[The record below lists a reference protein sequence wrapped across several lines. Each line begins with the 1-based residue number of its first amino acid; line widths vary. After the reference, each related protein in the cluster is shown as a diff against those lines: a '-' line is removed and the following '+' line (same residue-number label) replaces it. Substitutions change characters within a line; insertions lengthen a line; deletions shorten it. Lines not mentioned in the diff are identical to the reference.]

1 VRRPK
6 RLDWVL
12 TGAAFAIGIA
22 ELGVA
27 KDVRGPFV
35 VNVVAVAA
43 IALPLAWWRT
53 WPLRATVC
61 LFAVAM
67 PVEWLTSAG
76 DLPAIWFTLL
86 ALSFGLGA
94 HEDGRGAIAGIGV
107 LVAGIIVTTAIGG
120 SLALGDVAF
129 PALLVAAFCVAG
141 RTARSRARLAGELH
155 EAAAR
160 ANERRAA
167 RAERAVVEER
177 KRIAR
182 EMHDVVAHSMSVM
195 VVQAGGARRILER
208 DRLRARD
215 AAELI
220 AGTGRE
226 ALVELQRLLGV
237 LNLEPAAAPTLD
249 GLDGLVERARAAG
262 LPVALTVDG
271 ERRPAAR
278 WHRARGLPGGPGGHH
293 QRDQVRGRGADR
305 GSRLLWRGGRRAARL
320 RPRSG
325 GRRAGARGRRRPRAR
340 RHARARAHLRRRTAH
355 RAARRRRLR
364 GARPPSHRW
373 TGRACMSAATLSRPW
388 RRRHPI

>member
-1 VRRPK
+1 VTRPK

-12 TGAAFAIGIA
+12 AGAAFAVGVA
-22 ELGVA
+22 ELGVT
-27 KDVRGPFV
+27 KDVRGPFA

-53 WPLRATVC
+53 WPLRATLC
-61 LFAVAM
+61 LFAVAL

-94 HEDGRGAIAGIGV
+94 HEDGRGAIAGVGV
-107 LVAGIIVTTAIGG
+107 LFAGTIATTAIGG
-120 SLALGDVAF
+120 SLAVGDVAF
-129 PALLVAAFCVAG
+129 PMMLVAASCVAG
-141 RTARSRARLAGELH
+141 RTARSRTHLAGELH

-182 EMHDVVAHSMSVM
+182 EMHDVVAHSVSVM

-208 DRLRARD
+208 DPLRARD
-215 AAELI
+215 AALLI

-226 ALVELQRLLGV
+226 AIAELQRLLGV
-237 LNLEPAAAPTLD
+237 LHLEPPAVPTLD

-271 ERRPAAR
+271 ERRRLPDGIEHAAYRVVQEAITNAIKYAGAAPTEVRVSYGAQDVELHVCDRGTGGVAPAR
-278 WHRARGLPGGPGGHH
+278 VGGGGHGLVGM
-293 QRDQVRGRGADR
+293 RERVRIF
-305 GSRLLWRGGRRAARL
+305 GGEL
-320 RPRSG
+320 HT
-325 GRRAGARGRRRPRAR
+325 GRRAGGGFEVRAR
-340 RHARARAHLRRRTAH
+340 IPLDGAAEHA
-355 RAARRRRLR
+355 
-364 GARPPSHRW
+364 
-373 TGRACMSAATLSRPW
+373 
-388 RRRHPI
+388 